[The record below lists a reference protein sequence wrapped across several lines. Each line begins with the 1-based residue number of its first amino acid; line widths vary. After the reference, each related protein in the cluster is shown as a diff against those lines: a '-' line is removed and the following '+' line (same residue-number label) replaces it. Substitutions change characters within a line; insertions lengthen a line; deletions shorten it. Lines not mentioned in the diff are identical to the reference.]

1 METNKSEIYITEYNK
16 LENRNLV
23 IDSDQHSIW
32 AYVLDSDNKVELE
45 GFICSRG
52 TLVDTSSKV
61 REFVEND
68 FQPPL
73 TKNIGNEFSI
83 QSDIT
88 KEDIKIFWNDNLI
101 QILINETE
109 FLKMDTLNK
118 KSYSKAVSEPG
129 PYGIPLTD

>member
-1 METNKSEIYITEYNK
+1 METNKVEIYITEYNK

-32 AYVLDSDNKVELE
+32 AYVLDSENRIEFD

-52 TLVDTSSKV
+52 TLVDTSSNVK
-61 REFVEND
+61 EFIEND

-73 TKNIGNEFSI
+73 TKNIANEFSI
-83 QSDIT
+83 QSEI
-88 KEDIKIFWNDNLI
+88 KNEDIKIFWNDNLI
-101 QILINETE
+101 RILINETE

-118 KSYSKAVSEPG
+118 KSYSKAVSESG
-129 PYGIPLTD
+129 PYGIPLTE